1 MTLDLSTIY
10 LGMKLP
16 HPIMAG
22 ASPLS
27 DELDSIK
34 QLEDAGSAAIV
45 LRSLFEEQIDCE
57 QVDQMLYQDSTTDAF
72 AEATTYFP
80 EDMSGAGPEEYLN
93 HLRRVKEAVGVPVI
107 ASLNGTTLGGWLAYG
122 RMMEQE
128 GADAVELNVYQTGI
142 DSGKSSVE
150 IEQETIA
157 MVQELKRNLKIPVA
171 VKLSPFYTS
180 FAHFGSQLD
189 RHGADGLILFNRFYE
204 ADIDVQELQLT
215 RTLHLSDSSELL
227 LRLRGIAA
235 LAPVVRGSL
244 AVTGGVHTAIDI
256 VKSVMAG
263 ADVTQMVSALLK
275 NRAGHLRK
283 VRQDLENWMEENEWP
298 SLAEMR
304 GNMGVDRAPNPKTYE
319 RANYMM
325 MLQSWDR
332 A

>member
-1 MTLDLSTIY
+1 MDLSTIY

-27 DELDSIK
+27 DQLDSIK

-57 QVDQMLYQDSTTDAF
+57 QTDEILYQDSTTEAF

-80 EDMSGAGPEEYLN
+80 EDISGPGPDEYLN
-93 HLRRVKEAVGVPVI
+93 HLRRVKEAVRVPVI
-107 ASLNGTTLGGWLAYG
+107 ASLNGTTPGGWLVYG
-122 RMMEQE
+122 RMMEE
-128 GADAVELNVYQTGI
+128 GGADALELNVYHTGI
-142 DSGKSSVE
+142 DSHRSSAE
-150 IEQETIA
+150 IERETIA
-157 MVQELKRNLKIPVA
+157 MLQELKRTLKIPVA

-180 FAHFGSQLD
+180 FAHFGAQLD

-215 RTLHLSDSSELL
+215 RSLRLSDSSELL

-235 LAPVVRGSL
+235 LSPVVRGSL

-256 VKSVMAG
+256 VKSIMAG
-263 ADVTQMVSALLK
+263 ADVTQMVSAVLK
-275 NRAGHLRK
+275 NGAGHLRA
-283 VRQDLENWMEENEWP
+283 VRQDLEHWMEENEWG
-298 SLAEMR
+298 SLAEMH
-304 GNMGVDRAPNPKTYE
+304 GNMRVDRAPNPKAYE
-319 RANYMM
+319 RANYMTI
-325 MLQSWDR
+325 LQSWDR
-332 A
+332 G

>member
-1 MTLDLSTIY
+1 MDLSTIY

-27 DELDSIK
+27 DELDSIR

-45 LRSLFEEQIDCE
+45 LRSLFEEQIDRE
-57 QVDQMLYQDSTTDAF
+57 QADEMLYQDSTTDAS

-80 EDMSGAGPEEYLN
+80 EDLPGSGPEEYLN
-93 HLRRVKEAVGVPVI
+93 HLRRVKEAVKVPVI
-107 ASLNGTTLGGWLAYG
+107 ASLNGTTPGGWLAYG

-142 DSGKSSVE
+142 DFRKSGAE
-150 IEQETIA
+150 IERETIE

-189 RHGADGLILFNRFYE
+189 LHGADGLILFNRFYE
-204 ADIDVQELQLT
+204 ADIDIQELQLT

-235 LAPVVRGSL
+235 LAPVVHGSL
-244 AVTGGVHTAIDI
+244 AVTGGVHTAIDV

-263 ADVTQMVSALLK
+263 AHVTQMVSALLK
-275 NRAGHLRK
+275 NGAGHLRA
-283 VRQDLENWMEENEWP
+283 VRRDLENWMAENEWS
-298 SLAEMR
+298 SLAEMQ
-304 GNMGVDRAPNPKTYE
+304 GNMGLDKAPNPKAYE

-325 MLQSWDR
+325 MLQSWEG